1 MESQYSYPLT
11 IVNYLASSVQM
22 KEMMESVIEDT
33 VELCEKNK
41 DNSEFIPPIVYS
53 PQGRAYNIDYNYL
66 VHCIAWK
73 VGEETI
79 ENGFKLSPGTDAERY
94 KRAQYLVCAIFEDF
108 FGLVRLNSREIDL
121 SKYKTMKKFELP
133 SRPFNIVCIQLNNNI
148 RRFRAVP
155 FSASNLSKLISEDSY
170 KALDYLANKSYFEQI
185 IFGENRYQEYLRANG
200 GVEIEFVF

>member
-1 MESQYSYPLT
+1 MINQYTFPLT
-11 IVNYLASSVQM
+11 IVIYLASSVQM
-22 KEMMESVIEDT
+22 KEMMESVIEDL

-41 DNSEFIPPIVYS
+41 DNSEFIPPIVFS
-53 PQGRAYNIDYNYL
+53 PQGRAYNIDYNFL

-73 VGEETI
+73 VCEETI
-79 ENGFKLSPGTDAERY
+79 ETDFKLSAGTDTERY
-94 KRAQYLVCAIFEDF
+94 KRAQYLICSIFENY

-133 SRPFNIVCIQLNNNI
+133 NRSFNIVCIQRGDNI
-148 RRFRAVP
+148 KRFRAVP
-155 FSASNLSKLISEDSY
+155 FNAMKLKNLISEDSY

-185 IFGENRYQEYLRANG
+185 IFGENRYQEYLRENG